1 MKYRLHGQPIH
12 TPKSKR
18 LRLLFITVAFIV
30 SLIIVLAVL
39 SSMFYRANLRAV
51 NTSSQTVAITV
62 SPGDNTQVIAKKL
75 KAAKLIR
82 NEYVFEYY
90 ARIHNA
96 SQYLQ
101 AGTYNLAPNQ
111 SIPTIIAQLTHG
123 KVATS
128 LVTILPGQRL
138 DQIRQSLIEQGFSAA
153 AVDAALAPA
162 QYENSAVFAGKPVGN
177 SLEGYLYPD
186 SFQRS
191 AETTPNTIIEQ
202 SLTEM
207 QKHLTPGIT
216 AAFAKQGLTPYQG
229 IIIASIVEKEVT
241 KQSDRSQAAQVFLKR
256 LQLGMPLGSDVTAFY
271 GSELAG
277 RGQDVRYDTPYNTRI
292 HTGLPPTPISNVS
305 ESSLQAVA
313 HPSATDWLFFVAGDD
328 GTTYFSKTQAEH
340 EALTA
345 QYCHRLCQ

>member
-1 MKYRLHGQPIH
+1 MKYHLHGRDIRANGTWIKPIVIV
-12 TPKSKR
+12 
-18 LRLLFITVAFIV
+18 LLCIC
-30 SLIIVLAVL
+30 VLAVVVSGL
-39 SSMFYRANLRAV
+39 LWVVYDRNLRPV
-51 NTSSQTVAITV
+51 SSSQQTVAITV
-62 SPGDNTQVIAKKL
+62 DQGDSVKTIAQKL
-75 KAAKLIR
+75 EAARIIR
-82 NEYVFEYY
+82 NAMVFEYY
-90 ARIHNA
+90 ARIHRA

-111 SIPTIIAQLTHG
+111 SVPTIISQLTHG

-138 DQIRQSLIEQGFSAA
+138 DQIRQSLIEQGFSAET
-153 AVDAALAPA
+153 VDAALQPG
-162 QYENSAVFAGKPVGN
+162 QYEANSVFAGKPAGN

-186 SFQRS
+186 SFQHS
-191 AETTPNTIIEQ
+191 ADTNPKTIVEQ
-202 SLTEM
+202 SITEM
-207 QKHLTPGIT
+207 QKHLTPDIT
-216 AAFAKQGLTPYQG
+216 SAFAKQGLTTYQG

-277 RGQDVRYDTPYNTRI
+277 RGKDVTYDTPYNTRI
-292 HTGLPPTPISNVS
+292 HTGLPPTPISNIS
-305 ESSLQAVA
+305 DSSLQAVA

-345 QYCHRLCQ
+345 QYCHKLCQ